1 VSPVRVLWITGLSG
15 TGKTTVSRLLTEL
28 LRDRGVR
35 PVLLDG
41 DDLRENLPCEVGYD
55 EDSRRALGAYYG
67 RLALLIAQAGH
78 TVICATISLYHAVHD
93 WNRANL
99 PGYVEVLL
107 RVPDDELRRRRTWE
121 SGALVVGNRVAAE
134 FPRTPDL
141 VIDNHGD
148 TTARATA
155 SKILAVTV
163 EDAEVDQ

>member
-1 VSPVRVLWITGLSG
+1 MSRVRVLWITGLSG
-15 TGKTTVSRLLTEL
+15 AGKTTVSRLLTEL
-28 LRDRGVR
+28 MQDQGVR

-41 DDLRENLPCEVGYD
+41 DDLRDSLPCEVGYD

-107 RVPDDELRRRRTWE
+107 RVPDHELRRRRRWE

-134 FPRTPDL
+134 FPRAPDL

-148 TTARATA
+148 TTAWATA
-155 SKILAVTV
+155 SEILAVAV
-163 EDAEVDQ
+163 GDAEADR